1 MIIKNIYIVAYDEL
15 YTILNEIKN
24 NLKFKLHNHL
34 TIEDFL
40 DLIVKKKIDIKNS
53 IVVFDINNKDFF
65 KSIYKIKINYFNIK
79 HLPIKI
85 DELIEQLNVQ
95 FIKISYDNQSK
106 INIKNYTVNLNSRI
120 ITSKNIDLKL
130 TEKEIDIILFLN
142 NNKIPKNI
150 DTLQNKVW
158 GYSAK
163 LETHTVETHV
173 YRLRKKI
180 KDRFKDDNFIISYK
194 NGYSI
199 S

>member
-1 MIIKNIYIVAYDEL
+1 M
-15 YTILNEIKN
+15 
-24 NLKFKLHNHL
+24 
-34 TIEDFL
+34 
-40 DLIVKKKIDIKNS
+40 
-53 IVVFDINNKDFF
+53 
-65 KSIYKIKINYFNIK
+65 
-79 HLPIKI
+79 
-85 DELIEQLNVQ
+85 IEQLNVQ

-163 LETHTVETHV
+163 LETHAVETHV

>member
-1 MIIKNIYIVAYDEL
+1 MINKNIYIVAYDEL